1 MDAKN
6 SEMPRTADALAGLT
20 EALSRLGAGIAAK
33 KNELAEKDKTLAGQL
48 EKKDSD
54 IVLLKESSVK
64 VIGQIDGIIGKLDN
78 ILENNGSGNNNN

>member
-48 EKKDSD
+48 EKKRLRYCFAER
-54 IVLLKESSVK
+54 IFRQGYRTNRRHHRK
-64 VIGQIDGIIGKLDN
+64 IRQHTGKQWLR
-78 ILENNGSGNNNN
+78 